1 MLNIS
6 FPLTNPYFQL
16 HSQAFPHIF
25 LSSLTMK
32 YSVYLTLAPL
42 LFVGTTL
49 FLLLYAET
57 GKDYTAGRKAFL
69 PDVKLLVPKPVLVVV
84 EPMSLQRLDE
94 QIRDPESTIER
105 EEEKEWIGTSGLVV
119 ESRLFEYHFPLRMKR
134 KADHVDET
142 EVGISEERLRDI
154 AEAREI
160 LESMREIERTQLGR
174 SKS

>member
-1 MLNIS
+1 
-6 FPLTNPYFQL
+6 
-16 HSQAFPHIF
+16 
-25 LSSLTMK
+25 MK
-32 YSVYLTLAPL
+32 YSVYLALAPL

-69 PDVKLLVPKPVLVVV
+69 PEVKLLVPKPVLVVV
-84 EPMSLQRLDE
+84 EPMTLKRLDE
-94 QIRDPESTIER
+94 QVRDSQSTIQQEEER
-105 EEEKEWIGTSGLVV
+105 EWIVTSGLVV

-134 KADHVDET
+134 KPDHVDEA

-154 AEAREI
+154 AEAKEI
-160 LESMREIERTQLGR
+160 LESMRELERAKLGR

>member
-1 MLNIS
+1 
-6 FPLTNPYFQL
+6 
-16 HSQAFPHIF
+16 
-25 LSSLTMK
+25 MK
-32 YSVYLTLAPL
+32 YSVYLALAPL

-69 PDVKLLVPKPVLVVV
+69 PDVKLLTPKPVLVVV
-84 EPMSLQRLDE
+84 EPMTLQRLDD
-94 QIRDPESTIER
+94 QIKDRESTIER
-105 EEEKEWIGTSGLVV
+105 EEEREWIATSGLVV

-134 KADHVDET
+134 KPDHIDNE
-142 EVGISEERLRDI
+142 EVGISAERLQDI

-160 LESMREIERTQLGR
+160 LSSMQELERTQLGR